1 MPKKLVFTEEE
12 QAKLNIMFEGWMISD
27 HERKIGN
34 FLKLN
39 ETVEPNNIVFAG
51 DSITEGYPIS
61 EMFPNEYII
70 YNRGISAISSDQ
82 LLNHIDT
89 HVLSLNPSKVF
100 ILIGTNDLERIK
112 DNKITLTNIEKIIE
126 VILEY
131 NENIEVY
138 LISIYPVN
146 ENKKFK
152 DGIQS
157 RLNKDIKTLNDNYQR
172 IASNYKK
179 VIYIDLYNELL
190 SKDGLNENYTYDGLH
205 LNIDGYRFIT
215 SKLKKYL

>member
-1 MPKKLVFTEEE
+1 MPEKLVFTEEE

-61 EMFPNEYII
+61 EMFPKEYII

>member
-70 YNRGISAISSDQ
+70 YNRGISAITSDQ

-215 SKLKKYL
+215 SKLIKYL